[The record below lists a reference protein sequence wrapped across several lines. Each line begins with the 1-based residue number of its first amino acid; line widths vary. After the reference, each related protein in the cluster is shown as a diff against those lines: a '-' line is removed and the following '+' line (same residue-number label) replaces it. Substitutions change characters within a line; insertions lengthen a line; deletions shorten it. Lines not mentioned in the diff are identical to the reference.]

1 MSEFVWLCKGD
12 KLPAVAV
19 AQMLLNRNGASL
31 SVDGDFGNNTK
42 SAVRQFQSQ
51 KLLGSDGVI
60 GRQTWP
66 RLVAHDQ
73 LQIIDCIDVFDPDLF
88 TSEANDIRGSGGNPI
103 LIGGMCNGITQ
114 AIREIRTA
122 ARGAFLVRFHGHGI
136 SGVAG
141 ASDGH
146 GHFEDNSSF
155 QNDTASR
162 TVLSQLR
169 GSFGRCGCIQ
179 FMHCETAAGRAG
191 ANFLRMVATTT
202 GVPASA
208 AVRLQ
213 YAGSLKETLRYE
225 GPTRTFC
232 PGNASLKT
240 WGQRLPILTNMSVR

>member
-31 SVDGDFGNNTK
+31 SVDGNFGKNTK
-42 SAVRQFQSQ
+42 SAVQQFQSQ

-141 ASDGH
+141 LQMAMVTLKITPPSGTTLPLVRYCRNYEVLLDAVAVFSSCIVKQLQVEQEQIFYGWLQPPRASPPLLLYD
-146 GHFEDNSSF
+146 
-155 QNDTASR
+155 
-162 TVLSQLR
+162 
-169 GSFGRCGCIQ
+169 C
-179 FMHCETAAGRAG
+179 
-191 ANFLRMVATTT
+191 
-202 GVPASA
+202 
-208 AVRLQ
+208 
-213 YAGSLKETLRYE
+213 
-225 GPTRTFC
+225 
-232 PGNASLKT
+232 
-240 WGQRLPILTNMSVR
+240 NMLVH